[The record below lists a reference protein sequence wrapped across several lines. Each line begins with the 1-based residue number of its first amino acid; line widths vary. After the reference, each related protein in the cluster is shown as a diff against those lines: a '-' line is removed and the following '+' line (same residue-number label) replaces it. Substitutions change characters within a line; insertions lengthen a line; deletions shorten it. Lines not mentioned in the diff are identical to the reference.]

1 MRLDNEAKS
10 DPFIAVRGD
19 SDNGFLSCNMDQE
32 LDLSAPPASMG
43 NPIERVF
50 IPRLVGVGA
59 SVSLQKPGYSDR
71 V

>member
-1 MRLDNEAKS
+1 MDYEAKS

-19 SDNGFLSCNMDQE
+19 SDNWFLSCNMDQE

-43 NPIERVF
+43 NSIERVF
-50 IPRLVGVGA
+50 IPRFVGVGA
-59 SVSLQKPGYSDR
+59 SVSLQEPGHSDR